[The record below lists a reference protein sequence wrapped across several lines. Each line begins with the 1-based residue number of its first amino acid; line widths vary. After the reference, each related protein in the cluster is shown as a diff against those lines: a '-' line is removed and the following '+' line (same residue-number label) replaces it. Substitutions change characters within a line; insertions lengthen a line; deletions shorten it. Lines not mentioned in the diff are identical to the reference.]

1 MMQPRLL
8 RLGLLAIAAGALLFW
23 ARGLKERP
31 MHQDEAIG
39 ADKFYGLWA
48 THKYTY
54 DPFEYHGP
62 TLNYFTL
69 PVVWV
74 SGAKSYVE
82 TSEGTYRI
90 VTVLFG
96 VGLILLL
103 RLTWDGLGWAES
115 LCAGALI
122 AISPAMSFYARYYI
136 HEMLL
141 VFFIYLAVGSAWRYS
156 QSGRK
161 RWAYLCG
168 IGLGLAYATKETW
181 VLSLVAMGVG
191 IGLALLWTNVVDAR
205 VPEARPLLRWKVLL
219 GAAVVGLVVAAI
231 LFSGL
236 FTNMRGPWDA
246 IRTYSTYLHRSTGAG
261 AAGMHDK
268 EFFYYLKLLLYQR
281 YPDHGWGEGMRQ
293 LFALRSENRSP
304 IHSEAFIVFLA
315 IVGIGRALWPSFGE
329 ELGRPVFLRFLAFYT
344 IALTLIYSAIPYKTP
359 WCLLG
364 FLHGMILLAAVGAV
378 TIVRMTPIFSMRYL
392 LAGIL
397 FVPAGHLAY
406 QAWRINLNP
415 KFINDQRFNP
425 YLYSTPVSDLM
436 RLVNRIHE
444 LARASPS
451 RKSVSIN
458 IIGADIWPLPWYLRD
473 FDGVNYYASSSD
485 ARLRKA
491 YIFIA
496 SIDDAHLE
504 NLLSQQYIV
513 ENYGLRRQVILSLY
527 VHKDLWAELPFNKVK
542 PK

>member
-23 ARGLKERP
+23 SRGLKERP

-39 ADKFYGLWA
+39 ADKFHELWA

-74 SGAKSYVE
+74 SGAKSYIE
-82 TSEGTYRI
+82 TTEATYRI

-115 LCAGALI
+115 LCAAALI

-141 VFFIYLAVGSAWRYS
+141 VFFIFLAIASGWRYS
-156 QSGRK
+156 QSRKK
-161 RWAYLCG
+161 RWAHLCG

-205 VPEARPLLRWKVLL
+205 VPETRPLLRWKVLL

-236 FTNMRGPWDA
+236 FTNMRGPIDA
-246 IRTYSTYLHRSTGAG
+246 VRTYSTYLHRSTGEG

-268 EFFYYLKLLLYQR
+268 EFFYYLKLLLFYQ
-281 YPDHGWGEGMRQ
+281 YPDGGKWDSLRR
-293 LFALRSENRSP
+293 LFALRSGNRSP
-304 IHSEAFIVFLA
+304 IHSEALIVFLA
-315 IVGIGRALWPSFGE
+315 IVGGARALWPSMEAG
-329 ELGRPVFLRFLAFYT
+329 LGRAVFLRFLAFYT
-344 IALTLIYSAIPYKTP
+344 VVLMLIYSAIPYKTP

-364 FLHGMILLAAVGAV
+364 FLHGMILLAGVGGV
-378 TIVRMTPIFSMRYL
+378 TIVRMMPHVSLRYIVAGL
-392 LAGIL
+392 L
-397 FVPAGHLAY
+397 FMPAGNLAY
-406 QAWRINLNP
+406 QAWRINY
-415 KFINDQRFNP
+415 KYYADQRFNP
-425 YLYSTPVSDLM
+425 YLYATPVSDVM
-436 RLVNRIHE
+436 RLVNRIRDV
-444 LARASPS
+444 AQVSPS
-451 RKSVSIN
+451 RKAVSIKVVT
-458 IIGADIWPLPWYLRD
+458 ADCWPLPWYLRD
-473 FDGVNYYASSSD
+473 FENVWYYAGSQN
-485 ARLRKA
+485 ARPETA
-491 YIFIA
+491 YIVIGSA
-496 SIDDAHLE
+496 DDAHLE
-504 NLLSQQYIV
+504 NVLSEGWV
-513 ENYGLRRQVILSLY
+513 GESFGLRRQVILSVYIEKKLWKAY
-527 VHKDLWAELPFNKVK
+527 VDRK
-542 PK
+542 

>member
-23 ARGLKERP
+23 SRGLKERP

-39 ADKFYGLWA
+39 ADKFHELWA

-74 SGAKSYVE
+74 SGAKNYVE
-82 TSEGTYRI
+82 TTEATYRI

-115 LCAGALI
+115 LCAGALM
-122 AISPAMSFYARYYI
+122 AISPAMSFYSRYYI

-141 VFFIYLAVGSAWRYS
+141 VFFIYLAIGSGWRYS

-181 VLSLVAMGVG
+181 VLSLVAMGLGV
-191 IGLALLWTNVVDAR
+191 GLALLWTKMVDAR
-205 VPEARPLLRWKVLL
+205 VPEIRPLLRWKVLV
-219 GAAVVGLVVAAI
+219 GAVVVGLVVAAI

-236 FTNMRGPWDA
+236 FTNRRGPVDA
-246 IRTYSTYLHRSTGAG
+246 IRTYSTYLHRSGGEG

-268 EFFYYLKLLLYQR
+268 AFDYYLRLLLYWR
-281 YPDHGWGEGMRQ
+281 YGRG
-293 LFALRSENRSP
+293 P
-304 IHSEAFIVFLA
+304 IHSEALIVFLA
-315 IVGIGRALWPSFGE
+315 IVGLARSLWPNMGVALGRA
-329 ELGRPVFLRFLAFYT
+329 VFLRFLAFYT
-344 IALTLIYSAIPYKTP
+344 VALMLIYSAIPYKTP

-364 FLHGMILLAAVGAV
+364 FLQGLILLAGVGAV
-378 TIVRMTPIFSMRYL
+378 TMVRVMPHVSLRYVM
-392 LAGIL
+392 AGIL
-397 FVPAGHLAY
+397 FVPAGNLAY
-406 QAWRINLNP
+406 QAWRINY
-415 KFINDQRFNP
+415 KYFADQRFNP
-425 YLYSTPVSDLM
+425 YLYATPVGDFL
-436 RLVNRIHE
+436 RLVERIRE
-444 LARASPS
+444 VAKVSPV
-451 RKSVSIN
+451 RKAVSIKVTT
-458 IIGADIWPLPWYLRD
+458 ADCWPLPWYLRD
-473 FDGVNYYASSSD
+473 FENVAYYASSQN
-485 ARLRKA
+485 ARPETA
-491 YIFIA
+491 YIVVGSA
-496 SIDDAHLE
+496 DDGHLE
-504 NLLSQQYIV
+504 SILSEGWMPAQ
-513 ENYGLRRQVILSLY
+513 NFGLRRQVILSVY
-527 VHKDLWAELPFNKVK
+527 IEKKLWQAYMDRK
-542 PK
+542 